1 MLPDAATVARHPA
14 LAEFRL
20 IELEER
26 CATLEAALQRQ
37 FAEPMPPERITDT
50 DVARVYRQVYGGP
63 RFGSTERE
71 FAEEIARL
79 RDDQWKAALSAG
91 HSAPQA
97 APVAG
102 QCRFKGDKAWSN
114 CSAEHVRMVLADPS
128 YAADGYEV
136 RYLYA
141 APLAPE
147 ALRAALA
154 QQPQAL
160 EFSADAI

>member
-20 IELEER
+20 MELEER

-37 FAEPMPPERITDT
+37 FAE
-50 DVARVYRQVYGGP
+50 
-63 RFGSTERE
+63 
-71 FAEEIARL
+71 
-79 RDDQWKAALSAG
+79 
-91 HSAPQA
+91 
-97 APVAG
+97 
-102 QCRFKGDKAWSN
+102 
-114 CSAEHVRMVLADPS
+114 
-128 YAADGYEV
+128 
-136 RYLYA
+136 
-141 APLAPE
+141 PLAPE

>member
-37 FAEPMPPERITDT
+37 FAEP
-50 DVARVYRQVYGGP
+50 
-63 RFGSTERE
+63 
-71 FAEEIARL
+71 
-79 RDDQWKAALSAG
+79 
-91 HSAPQA
+91 
-97 APVAG
+97 
-102 QCRFKGDKAWSN
+102 
-114 CSAEHVRMVLADPS
+114 
-128 YAADGYEV
+128 
-136 RYLYA
+136 
-141 APLAPE
+141 LAPE